1 MRSWFA
7 DKYPHPADKAAYKKH
22 FAAGRAPA
30 PATRTMRTHWEHF
43 EHGADIGV
51 RGFGATQAEAFEQ
64 AALALTAVITD
75 PQRVAA
81 VETVQIHCEAADA
94 ELLLAAWLNAL
105 IYEMAVRRLLFGRF
119 QVELDG
125 TQLNAQATGEPAS
138 VPRHQP
144 AVEVK
149 GATYTALRVAPVE
162 GGWLAQTVVDV

>member
-1 MRSWFA
+1 MR
-7 DKYPHPADKAAYKKH
+7 
-22 FAAGRAPA
+22 
-30 PATRTMRTHWEHF
+30 PATLSPHTTAMHKHWEHF

-51 RGFGATQAEAFEQ
+51 RGVGATKAEAFEQ

-75 PQRVAA
+75 LQRVAA
-81 VETVQIHCEAADA
+81 VETVHIACEAPDD

-105 IYEMAVRRLLFGRF
+105 VYEMAVRRMLFGRF
-119 QVELDG
+119 QVELNG
-125 TQLNAQATGEPAS
+125 THLDAQAAGEPTS
-138 VPRHQP
+138 VQRHQP